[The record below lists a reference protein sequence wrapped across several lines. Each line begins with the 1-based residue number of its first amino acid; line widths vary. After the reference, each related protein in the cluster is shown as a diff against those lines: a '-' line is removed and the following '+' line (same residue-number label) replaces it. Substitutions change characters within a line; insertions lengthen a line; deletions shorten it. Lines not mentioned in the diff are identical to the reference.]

1 MTRRVTI
8 HRLFPEGLPEGCSIT
23 VHDTLDDDTLARQ
36 RSRRAAYAYLPPE
49 AEAQGRSVCPWL
61 QAEDPLC
68 HGCQGTGFGEDTD
81 FAETCVHCNGEGI
94 EINRPNQSQEA

>member
-1 MTRRVTI
+1 MPRRLTT

-23 VHDTLDDDTLARQ
+23 VHDTLDDDTLATQ
-36 RSRRAAYAYLPPE
+36 RSRRAGALPPE
-49 AEAQGRSVCPWL
+49 AEAQGRSVRAWL

-94 EINRPNQSQEA
+94 EINRPNSTQNRS